1 MSIHELIR
9 KHKLI
14 IHEGLVKNISY
25 SRNTERLV
33 YQDYILD
40 IYLHTE
46 HLVLQ
51 IKNTTLMYINYD
63 AVEMWNNNI
72 VTAIEKYNNL
82 RLLANKI

>member
-1 MSIHELIR
+1 MRIHEIIR

-25 SRNTERLV
+25 ANTERLV
-33 YQDYILD
+33 YQDYALD
-40 IYLHTE
+40 IYLNTE

-51 IKNTTLMYINYD
+51 IKDTTLMYIGYD
-63 AVEMWNNNI
+63 AVKMWNNTI

-82 RLLANKI
+82 KLLANKI